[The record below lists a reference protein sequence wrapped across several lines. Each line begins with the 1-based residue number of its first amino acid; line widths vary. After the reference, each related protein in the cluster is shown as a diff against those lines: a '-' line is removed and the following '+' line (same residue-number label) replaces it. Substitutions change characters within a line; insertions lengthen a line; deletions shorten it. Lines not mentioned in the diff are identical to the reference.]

1 MTVTYD
7 LARAYQHELLKDA
20 GPGQAAGSARTQ
32 ARDSILKRLAAR
44 LGPHETSPGLRGPV
58 GDVKTTA

>member
-20 GPGQAAGSARTQ
+20 EPGQAAGVAESQTREP
-32 ARDSILKRLAAR
+32 ILKRLAAR
-44 LGPHETSPGLRGPV
+44 LGPHQTSPSLRRPV
-58 GDVKTTA
+58 GDAQSTA